1 MLHLQ
6 NYSNFI
12 LQNITLDISSHLAI
26 LGDNG
31 AGKSTLG
38 RGLCGLIKSD
48 KVFISYP
55 PMYSQRVNLNQI
67 AFRDRAKSINYIP
80 AKLDIYDKHITM
92 REYLELSNIRGMDS
106 EPIIRDLKIDHL
118 MAKTH
123 TSLGEASLV
132 LMASALIHGAKYT
145 IFDEPTANLDPKRTI
160 QIFKLLQND
169 TTLKHKI
176 IITHDLN
183 LAHRLG
189 YDILYLQEGKIIFQD
204 TCEAFFE
211 SDNLKTIF
219 GDAIIKQE
227 GFYRVNI

>member
-12 LQNITLDISSHLAI
+12 LQNITLDIQSHLTV

-31 AGKSTLG
+31 TGKSTLG
-38 RGLCGLIKSD
+38 RVLSGLIKSE
-48 KVFISYP
+48 KLFIDTKPY
-55 PMYSQRVNLNQI
+55 NLI
-67 AFRDRAKSINYIP
+67 PYRDRAKSINYIP

-92 REYLELSNIRGMDS
+92 REYLELSNIRGIDS
-106 EPIIRDLKIDHL
+106 EPIIGDLKIGYL
-118 MAKTH
+118 MAKTQ

-169 TTLKHKI
+169 TTLRNKI

-189 YDILYLQEGKIIFQD
+189 YEILYLQEGKILFQD

-211 SDNLKTIF
+211 SENLKTIF
-219 GDAIIKQE
+219 GDAITKQE
-227 GFYRVNI
+227 GFYRVNL

>member
-12 LQNITLDISSHLAI
+12 LQNITLDIQSHLTV

-31 AGKSTLG
+31 TGKSTLG
-38 RGLCGLIKSD
+38 RVLSGLIKSE
-48 KVFISYP
+48 KLFIDTKPY
-55 PMYSQRVNLNQI
+55 NLI
-67 AFRDRAKSINYIP
+67 PYRDRAKSINYIP

-92 REYLELSNIRGMDS
+92 REYLELSNIRGIDS
-106 EPIIRDLKIDHL
+106 EPIIEDLKIGYL
-118 MAKTH
+118 MAKTQ

-169 TTLKHKI
+169 TTLRNKI

-189 YDILYLQEGKIIFQD
+189 YEILYLQEGKILFQD

-211 SDNLKTIF
+211 SENLKTIF
-219 GDAIIKQE
+219 GDAITKQE
-227 GFYRVNI
+227 GFYRVNL

>member
-12 LQNITLDISSHLAI
+12 LQNITLDIQSHLTV

-38 RGLCGLIKSD
+38 RVLSGLIKSE
-48 KVFISYP
+48 KLFIDTKPY
-55 PMYSQRVNLNQI
+55 NLI
-67 AFRDRAKSINYIP
+67 PYRDRAKSINYIP

-92 REYLELSNIRGMDS
+92 REYLELSNIRGIDS
-106 EPIIRDLKIDHL
+106 EPIIGDLKIGYL
-118 MAKTH
+118 MAKTQ

-169 TTLKHKI
+169 TTLRNKI

-189 YDILYLQEGKIIFQD
+189 YEILYLQEGKILFQD

-211 SDNLKTIF
+211 SENLKTIF
-219 GDAIIKQE
+219 GDAITKQE
-227 GFYRVNI
+227 GFYRVNL

>member
-12 LQNITLDISSHLAI
+12 LQNITLDISSHLI
-26 LGDNG
+26 VLGDNG

-38 RGLCGLIKSD
+38 RVLCGLIKSE
-48 KVFISYP
+48 KLFIDSQSYALTP
-55 PMYSQRVNLNQI
+55 YKE
-67 AFRDRAKSINYIP
+67 RARCINYIP

-106 EPIIRDLKIDHL
+106 ESIIRDLKIDHL

-123 TSLGEASLV
+123 TSLGEASLI

-160 QIFKLLQND
+160 QIFKLLQED
-169 TTLKHKI
+169 TTLKNKI

-189 YDILYLQEGKIIFQD
+189 YDILYLQEGKILFQD

>member
-12 LQNITLDISSHLAI
+12 LQNITLDIHSHLTV

-38 RGLCGLIKSD
+38 RVLSGLIKSE
-48 KVFISYP
+48 KLFIDTKPY
-55 PMYSQRVNLNQI
+55 NLI
-67 AFRDRAKSINYIP
+67 PYRDRAKSINYIP

-92 REYLELSNIRGMDS
+92 REYLELSNIRGIDS
-106 EPIIRDLKIDHL
+106 EPIIEDLKIGYL
-118 MAKTH
+118 MAKTQ

-132 LMASALIHGAKYT
+132 LMASALIHGARYT

-169 TTLKHKI
+169 TTLRNKI

-189 YDILYLQEGKIIFQD
+189 YEILYLQEGKILFQD

-211 SDNLKTIF
+211 SENLKTIF
-219 GDAIIKQE
+219 GDAITKQE
-227 GFYRVNI
+227 GFYRVNL

>member
-12 LQNITLDISSHLAI
+12 LQNITLDIHSHLTV

-38 RGLCGLIKSD
+38 RVLSGLIKSE
-48 KVFISYP
+48 KLFIDTKPY
-55 PMYSQRVNLNQI
+55 NLI
-67 AFRDRAKSINYIP
+67 PYRDRAKSINYIP

-92 REYLELSNIRGMDS
+92 REYLELSNIRGIDS
-106 EPIIRDLKIDHL
+106 EPIIGDLKIGYL
-118 MAKTH
+118 MAKTQ

-132 LMASALIHGAKYT
+132 LMASALIHGARYT

-169 TTLKHKI
+169 TTLRNKI

-189 YDILYLQEGKIIFQD
+189 YEILYLQEGKILFQD

-211 SDNLKTIF
+211 SENLKTIF
-219 GDAIIKQE
+219 GDAITKQE
-227 GFYRVNI
+227 GFYRVNL